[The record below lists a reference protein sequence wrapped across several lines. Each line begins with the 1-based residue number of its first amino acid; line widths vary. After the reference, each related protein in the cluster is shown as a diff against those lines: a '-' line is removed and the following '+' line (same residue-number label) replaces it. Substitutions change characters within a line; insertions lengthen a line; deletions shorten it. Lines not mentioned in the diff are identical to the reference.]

1 MHLYRMEPN
10 PGWAVLLF
18 MMAQVLSIAKKII
31 QPVVLAIVML
41 FMTPVAG
48 LLNAA
53 LRATPPAQ
61 FTSNETVVYKT
72 PHSSIAFKS

>member
-1 MHLYRMEPN
+1 
-10 PGWAVLLF
+10 
-18 MMAQVLSIAKKII
+18 MMAQIQTVAKKII

-48 LLNAA
+48 MLSAA
-53 LRATPPAQ
+53 LRPPPPAH

-72 PHSSIAFKS
+72 VQSSVAFKG

>member
-1 MHLYRMEPN
+1 MGRSYNMTQIHT
-10 PGWAVLLF
+10 V
-18 MMAQVLSIAKKII
+18 AKKII
-31 QPVVLAIVML
+31 QPIILAIVML

-53 LRATPPAQ
+53 LRATPPPQ

-72 PHSSIAFKS
+72 PHASIAFKS

>member
-1 MHLYRMEPN
+1 MEPN
-10 PGWAVLLF
+10 PRWSVLIA
-18 MMAQVLSIAKKII
+18 MMTQIRIVAKKII
-31 QPVVLAIVML
+31 QPIVLAIVML

-53 LRATPPAQ
+53 LKATPPAQ

>member
-10 PGWAVLLF
+10 PRWSVLIA
-18 MMAQVLSIAKKII
+18 MMTQIRIVAKKII
-31 QPVVLAIVML
+31 QPIVLAIVML

-53 LRATPPAQ
+53 LKATPPAQ

>member
-1 MHLYRMEPN
+1 MHLSQMEPN
-10 PGWAVLLF
+10 PRWTVLIG
-18 MMAQVLSIAKKII
+18 MTQIHTVAKKII
-31 QPVVLAIVML
+31 QPIILAIVML

-53 LRATPPAQ
+53 LRETPPAQ